1 MKDSDF
7 LNNYLVKAKDILKDK
22 KKLEALLEKVLIKL
36 NDLSKDKKSIKNF
49 SEHISLFVRIVESY
63 SSGKY
68 TYVPWKSIALIVQVF
83 YISYTLLI

>member
-36 NDLSKDKKSIKNF
+36 NDLSMDRKIFGS
-49 SEHISLFVRIVESY
+49 
-63 SSGKY
+63 
-68 TYVPWKSIALIVQVF
+68 
-83 YISYTLLI
+83 